1 MSTIATADRR
11 HAPNARTLLPIR
23 AGKVIGDEQGGGSS
37 AALDRLCRLAENTSE
52 LLARMAAA
60 HRLVDSADEART
72 A

>member
-1 MSTIATADRR
+1 M
-11 HAPNARTLLPIR
+11 LLIR

-37 AALDRLCRLAENTSE
+37 AALDRVCRVAKTTSE
-52 LLARMAAA
+52 LLARMATA